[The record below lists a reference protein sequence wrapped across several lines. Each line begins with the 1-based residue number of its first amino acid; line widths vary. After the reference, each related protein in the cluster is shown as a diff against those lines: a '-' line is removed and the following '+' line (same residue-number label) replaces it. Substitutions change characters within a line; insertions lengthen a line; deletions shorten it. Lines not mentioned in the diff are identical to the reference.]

1 MSGNGIYATGWNS
14 VSPAFA
20 WWNFD
25 AHRVAALK
33 ARREAAIIT
42 DKEQRKNIEDKSKIT
57 EGTISV
63 YAQQKKQKKVNKKLD
78 LSLIRSNI
86 VL

>member
-1 MSGNGIYATGWNS
+1 MSGNGIYATGWYS

-25 AHRVAALK
+25 AHRMAAIK
-33 ARREAAIIT
+33 ARREAARIANE
-42 DKEQRKNIEDKSKIT
+42 EQRKIIENKSKIT

-63 YAQQKKQKKVNKKLD
+63 YA
-78 LSLIRSNI
+78 
-86 VL
+86 

>member
-1 MSGNGIYATGWNS
+1 MSDYGTYSTGWYS

-25 AHRVAALK
+25 AHRVAAIK
-33 ARREAAIIT
+33 ARREA
-42 DKEQRKNIEDKSKIT
+42 

-63 YAQQKKQKKVNKKLD
+63 YA
-78 LSLIRSNI
+78 
-86 VL
+86 

>member
-1 MSGNGIYATGWNS
+1 MSDNGIYSTGWYS

-25 AHRVAALK
+25 AHRMAALK
-33 ARREAAIIT
+33 ARREAARVI
-42 DKEQRKNIEDKSKIT
+42 EEDKQQKKVDSAKIA

-63 YAQQKKQKKVNKKLD
+63 YA
-78 LSLIRSNI
+78 
-86 VL
+86 

>member
-1 MSGNGIYATGWNS
+1 MIDANIYATGWYS

-25 AHRVAALK
+25 VHRMAALK
-33 ARREAAIIT
+33 ARREAERVAEK
-42 DKEQRKNIEDKSKIT
+42 DKQQKKVNSAKIA

-63 YAQQKKQKKVNKKLD
+63 YA
-78 LSLIRSNI
+78 
-86 VL
+86 

>member
-1 MSGNGIYATGWNS
+1 MSTNDYSIYATGWYS
-14 VSPAFA
+14 SSPAFA

-33 ARREAAIIT
+33 TRREAERIT
-42 DKEQRKNIEDKSKIT
+42 EENKRQEKVNSEKIA

-63 YAQQKKQKKVNKKLD
+63 YA
-78 LSLIRSNI
+78 
-86 VL
+86 

>member
-1 MSGNGIYATGWNS
+1 MSDPVNYATGWYS

-25 AHRVAALK
+25 AHRMAALK
-33 ARREAAIIT
+33 ARREAERVA
-42 DKEQRKNIEDKSKIT
+42 EEDKQQKKVNSAKIA

-63 YAQQKKQKKVNKKLD
+63 YA
-78 LSLIRSNI
+78 
-86 VL
+86 

>member
-1 MSGNGIYATGWNS
+1 MINANIYATGWYS

-25 AHRVAALK
+25 AHRVAAIK
-33 ARREAAIIT
+33 ARREAARVV
-42 DKEQRKNIEDKSKIT
+42 EEDKQQKKVNSAKIA

-63 YAQQKKQKKVNKKLD
+63 YAQQAFKKGK
-78 LSLIRSNI
+78 
-86 VL
+86 

>member
-1 MSGNGIYATGWNS
+1 MSGYHIYSTGWYS

-25 AHRVAALK
+25 AHRVAAIK
-33 ARREAAIIT
+33 ARREAARVV
-42 DKEQRKNIEDKSKIT
+42 EEDKQQKKVNSAKIA

-63 YAQQKKQKKVNKKLD
+63 YA
-78 LSLIRSNI
+78 
-86 VL
+86 

>member
-1 MSGNGIYATGWNS
+1 MSDNSIYSTGWYT

-25 AHRVAALK
+25 VHRMAALK
-33 ARREAAIIT
+33 ARREAERIAEK
-42 DKEQRKNIEDKSKIT
+42 DKQQKKDNSAKIA

-63 YAQQKKQKKVNKKLD
+63 YA
-78 LSLIRSNI
+78 
-86 VL
+86 